1 MASQSVDQKA
11 NTKTAAGDLT
21 STLHKRLVSVGSV
34 QNERYSLDAQP
45 VSDHDNEDEYVVHS
59 NKHSLCMC
67 VFDGHDG
74 SLAVKFVKKLI
85 DKQVCGKPLWDDVTK
100 FEKPE
105 KIEAALADYIEKTD
119 KNFFKSI
126 DPFIKERQKL
136 QTKIPTVILLLN
148 FYQFNYLTCYCL
160 Y

>member
-1 MASQSVDQKA
+1 MS
-11 NTKTAAGDLT
+11 
-21 STLHKRLVSVGSV
+21 KRLVSIGSV

-126 DPFIKERQKL
+126 DPFIKERRKL
-136 QTKIPTVILLLN
+136 QSKIPKVLCCIICLLARN
-148 FYQFNYLTCYCL
+148 WITIMEKQFRDYSDIASRTLCIFKL
-160 Y
+160 EIIK